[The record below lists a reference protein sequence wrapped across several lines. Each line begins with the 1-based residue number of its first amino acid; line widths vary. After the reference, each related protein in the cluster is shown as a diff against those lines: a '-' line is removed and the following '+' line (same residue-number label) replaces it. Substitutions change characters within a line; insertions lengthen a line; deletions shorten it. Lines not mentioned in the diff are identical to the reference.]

1 MKTIATLLMMAAP
14 FAAQAQETGTL
25 VRYVACPVYRDAD
38 SGRKSGCWL
47 ADDPATG
54 RRWDVSLSPH
64 KPDWNFAVLVEGKV
78 TAAAPDACGAPVLD
92 PVRTS
97 RLYDQPCT
105 RHILPAEGY
114 PGRRYKLSGRYI
126 DPLGVPRKVPP
137 GPYAERV
144 FPIYFE
150 FGNDFLIYQYDDY
163 LLDQA
168 ETWIKASRP
177 ARLIVTGFAATTPQT
192 VSGRTLAEPAE
203 LARQRAET
211 IAESLRRLIPGLPI
225 ETRAETGSQET
236 SEPAADG
243 LPGQSQRRV
252 EIRALF

>member
-1 MKTIATLLMMAAP
+1 MKTIAALLLLAAP
-14 FAAQAQETGTL
+14 AAAAAEDAGAL
-25 VRYVACPVYRDAD
+25 VSYVACPVYRDAD

-47 ADDPATG
+47 AEDPATG

-64 KPDWNFAVLVEGKV
+64 KPDWNFAVLVEGRV
-78 TAAAPDACGAPVLD
+78 SSAGPEACGGPVLD

-97 RLYDQPCT
+97 RLYDVPCT
-105 RHILPAEGY
+105 RHMLPAEGF

-126 DPLGVPRKVPP
+126 NPLSVPRPVPP

-168 ETWIKASRP
+168 ETWIKAAHP
-177 ARLIVTGFAATTPQT
+177 ARLVVTGFAATEART
-192 VSGRTLAEPAE
+192 VSGHVLAEPAD

-211 IAESLRRLIPGLPI
+211 IAESLRRLLPGMAI
-225 ETRAETGSQET
+225 ETRTEVASRPTG
-236 SEPAADG
+236 EPAADG
-243 LPGQSQRRV
+243 LPAQSQRRV
-252 EIRALF
+252 EIRAVF